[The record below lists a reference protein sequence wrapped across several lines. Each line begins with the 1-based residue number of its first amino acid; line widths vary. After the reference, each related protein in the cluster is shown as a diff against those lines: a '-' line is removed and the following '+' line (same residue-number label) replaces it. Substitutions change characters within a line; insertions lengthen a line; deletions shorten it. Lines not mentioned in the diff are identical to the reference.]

1 MSGMRYCCSILLGLV
16 LAACNLSASPPT
28 PTVAP
33 FTQIPLVIPTTAP
46 IEGATTAVDPNLL
59 LTPGVGVTSAAP
71 PAEGA
76 VNPNCPQPAGWV
88 TYTVEAGDSMGL
100 LAQQTDSTINE
111 LTQANCLDNADSIYV
126 GQVLYVP
133 RTPVVGQ

>member
-1 MSGMRYCCSILLGLV
+1 MSGMRYYCLLLLALV

-28 PTVAP
+28 PTAAP
-33 FTQIPLVIPTTAP
+33 FTQIPLFVASPSPFGGSTTVIDPNSLLTPAGTTAP
-46 IEGATTAVDPNLL
+46 IEGL
-59 LTPGVGVTSAAP
+59 
-71 PAEGA
+71 
-76 VNPNCPQPAGWV
+76 NPNCPQPAGWV

-100 LAQQTDSTINE
+100 LALQTDSTIAE
-111 LTQANCLDNADSIYV
+111 LTQANCLDNPDSIYV